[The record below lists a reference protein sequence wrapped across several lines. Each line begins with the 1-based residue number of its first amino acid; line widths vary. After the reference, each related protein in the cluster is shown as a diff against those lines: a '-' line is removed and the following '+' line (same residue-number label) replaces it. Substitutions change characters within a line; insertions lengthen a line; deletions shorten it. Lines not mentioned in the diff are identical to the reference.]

1 MAVTE
6 AMKVVA
12 DATAVLKEFQRQQAK
27 TQLALNLAID
37 QENAAELTQL
47 KLQHQYDNAVE
58 VHHRAQANLG
68 TAKNIVEIA
77 TTAVKNAQDNL
88 KAAEANLAAA
98 QASFDRSSAAF
109 KKATDAYTVAKNAL
123 SQAELDHKNAVDAF
137 LAAENANNIAWNNV
151 QDRKLALDAANDKW
165 LDTNQTVANARNNLD
180 LTATANDDAITQLKI
195 ADSALTAAQKTLEE
209 ANKLVA
215 ALRAEWSTSS
225 SSLGTAKFNLQQALN
240 NLFVAQAAKAA
251 ADKAVAIAFAQG
263 VASLDLM
270 KGESTYV
277 FEGCSEQVYPVIT
290 GTVPVSVLLTSGA
303 RLNSGQILTWG
314 GCTHKPD
321 IIVEGDVV
329 SFTGT
334 INNGVISATEV
345 KKL

>member
-1 MAVTE
+1 M
-6 AMKVVA
+6 
-12 DATAVLKEFQRQQAK
+12 
-27 TQLALNLAID
+27 
-37 QENAAELTQL
+37 
-47 KLQHQYDNAVE
+47 
-58 VHHRAQANLG
+58 
-68 TAKNIVEIA
+68 
-77 TTAVKNAQDNL
+77 
-88 KAAEANLAAA
+88 
-98 QASFDRSSAAF
+98 
-109 KKATDAYTVAKNAL
+109 
-123 SQAELDHKNAVDAF
+123 
-137 LAAENANNIAWNNV
+137 
-151 QDRKLALDAANDKW
+151 ALDAANDKW